1 MKKFSD
7 ISVIS
12 ESTKVDEPIAKQYDV
27 IMYLIEQMLKIQIS
41 GVRDP
46 IIASRAYISGKNE
59 LAAVIVGLFNNKEL
73 LKNINK
79 PDFILDI
86 SDIYN
91 TIAETNEDYL
101 GDILQLSDVNRLT
114 SLLEASEFFDDDNI
128 VKKTV
133 LKRMGELNYG
143 KN

>member
-7 ISVIS
+7 ISDIS
-12 ESTKVDEPIAKQYDV
+12 ENVKTDEPIDKQYDV
-27 IMYLIEQMLKIQIS
+27 IMYLIEQMLKIQVN

-46 IIASRAYISGKNE
+46 IIANNAYISGKHE
-59 LAAVIVGLFNNKEL
+59 FAAVIVGLFNNKEL

-91 TIAETNEDYL
+91 
-101 GDILQLSDVNRLT
+101 RLT
-114 SLLEASEFFDDDNI
+114 SLLETSKFFNENNI
-128 VKKTV
+128 VKKTI
-133 LKRMGELNYG
+133 LKRMEELDYG
-143 KN
+143 RN